1 MTDKSKLNDV
11 NRKKRKAEHAALDK
25 AKNRIRIM
33 NYLLGRANCKLNALF
48 DLPEPSALESLCY
61 DLGALEVIW
70 RKHLAWLQEIGLEG
84 VGPNDKT
91 EVHDDAGDDDGGS
104 YSADILEA

>member
-1 MTDKSKLNDV
+1 MADKTNVDTVK
-11 NRKKRKAEHAALDK
+11 RKRRKAEHVALNK
-25 AKNRIRIM
+25 ERNRIRII
-33 NYLLGRANCKLNALF
+33 NYLLERANCKLNAVF
-48 DLPEPSALESLCY
+48 DFPDPRAFESLGY